1 MRVVFTKV
9 AQRHVDAIGAWWRRE
24 RLAAPDLFA
33 DELGAACA
41 HLARVPSIGQPFDAP
56 RPRGVR
62 RLLLDRTRYHVYY
75 TVDESRGLVVVR
87 AVWHA
92 VRGHGPSLR

>member
-9 AQRHVDAIGAWWRRE
+9 AERQVQTIGTWWRGE
-24 RLAAPDLFA
+24 RLTAPDLFA
-33 DELGAACA
+33 DELGEACA
-41 HLARVPSIGQPFDAP
+41 HLSLAPYIGQPFDAP

-75 TVDESRGLVVVR
+75 TVDEPRGLVVVR